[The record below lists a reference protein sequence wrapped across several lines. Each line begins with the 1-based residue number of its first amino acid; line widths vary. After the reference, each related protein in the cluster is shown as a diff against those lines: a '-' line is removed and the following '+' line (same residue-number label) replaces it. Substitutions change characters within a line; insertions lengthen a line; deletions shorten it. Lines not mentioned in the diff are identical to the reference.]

1 MRTATRRCVHT
12 SKKWECMLGALNVR
26 EAHGLYQYSFNI
38 NTQYDKNTY
47 ILFTCTRLYLL

>member
-38 NTQYDKNTY
+38 NMIMIKIH